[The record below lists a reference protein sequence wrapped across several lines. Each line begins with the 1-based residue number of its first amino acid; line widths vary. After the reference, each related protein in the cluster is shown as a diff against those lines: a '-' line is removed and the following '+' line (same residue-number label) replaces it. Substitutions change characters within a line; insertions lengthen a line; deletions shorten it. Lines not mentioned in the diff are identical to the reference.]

1 MEPEEWRTTGFE
13 IGSWVL
19 PHKIGGSTTLSVTGS
34 CQGADRRWTNYAPLG
49 SQMRANSRLGA
60 ERKWVKRGGRLR
72 RFKRAMV
79 LRLLCWEV
87 RFLPFRHRSTPPGS
101 EHLSSEASAVLGLM
115 SASRCRSVRHLDLLD
130 PELSPNVPM
139 RCFSGSVSRSGGK
152 QIV

>member
-1 MEPEEWRTTGFE
+1 
-13 IGSWVL
+13 
-19 PHKIGGSTTLSVTGS
+19 
-34 CQGADRRWTNYAPLG
+34 
-49 SQMRANSRLGA
+49 MRANSRLGA
-60 ERKWVKRGGRLR
+60 ERKWVKRGEGCAGWA
-72 RFKRAMV
+72 KRAMV